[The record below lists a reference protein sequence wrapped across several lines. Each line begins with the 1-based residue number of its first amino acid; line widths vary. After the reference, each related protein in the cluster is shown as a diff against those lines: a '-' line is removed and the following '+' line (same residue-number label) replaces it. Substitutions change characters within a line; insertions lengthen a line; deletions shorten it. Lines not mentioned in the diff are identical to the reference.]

1 MTKNDLQAIVACVEV
16 AQQSGKI
23 AMNAMLRVG
32 IAVQSAQMLMDKM
45 EPSDV
50 LIVFAPE
57 KKSDLEQGG
66 SAEPSQKPPES
77 E

>member
-1 MTKNDLQAIVACVEV
+1 MTKNDLQAIMACVEV

-50 LIVFAPE
+50 LIVFTPA
-57 KKSDLEQGG
+57 KKNDLEPGG

>member
-1 MTKNDLQAIVACVEV
+1 MACVEV

-32 IAVQSAQMLMDKM
+32 IAVQSAQTLMDKM

-50 LIVFAPE
+50 LIVFTPE
-57 KKSDLEQGG
+57 KKKRLGARWIGG
-66 SAEPSQKPPES
+66 TITKATRERIRRHKAK
-77 E
+77 